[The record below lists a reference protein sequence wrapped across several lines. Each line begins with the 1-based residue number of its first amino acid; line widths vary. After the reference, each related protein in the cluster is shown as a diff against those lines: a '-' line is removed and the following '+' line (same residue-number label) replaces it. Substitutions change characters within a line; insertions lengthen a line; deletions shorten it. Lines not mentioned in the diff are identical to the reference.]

1 MYVQLHLFG
10 ETKKKIFIRIIE
22 HQQDSF
28 KRKWDNSGATEHTL
42 TCHGQ
47 FNSIHAKTITRENDY
62 RKRKIREAQESK
74 EAKYNKKIK
83 GSKQRWRQ
91 PS

>member
-1 MYVQLHLFG
+1 M
-10 ETKKKIFIRIIE
+10 E

-28 KRKWDNSGATEHTL
+28 KRKQDNSGATEHTL

-62 RKRKIREAQESK
+62 RKRKIREAQ
-74 EAKYNKKIK
+74 
-83 GSKQRWRQ
+83 GSKIQQKDKRF
-91 PS
+91 